1 MSLITTRERERK
13 LDALRKR
20 VNAVGFPA
28 AIVFP
33 RGMING
39 SLTHRIPRAEE
50 LDRVTNEVL
59 EIALKKEIDP
69 EKLIVEPSPGLTVKA
84 C

>member
-1 MSLITTRERERK
+1 MVLITTREREQK

-20 VNAVGFPA
+20 VHAVGFPA
-28 AIVFP
+28 SIIFP
-33 RGMING
+33 HGMING
-39 SLTHRIPRAEE
+39 SLTHRIPAAEE

-59 EIALKKEIDP
+59 EIALEKEIDP
-69 EKLIVEPSPGLTVKA
+69 EKLVVEPNPKIATAA